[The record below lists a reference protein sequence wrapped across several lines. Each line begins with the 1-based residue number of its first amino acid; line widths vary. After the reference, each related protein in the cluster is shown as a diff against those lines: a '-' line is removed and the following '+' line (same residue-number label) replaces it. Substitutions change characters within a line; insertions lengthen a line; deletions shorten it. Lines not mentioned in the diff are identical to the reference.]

1 MLVKAWVS
9 KRLDFSLDDWLFAMW
24 ACFSPTREG
33 ATERVEGL
41 WSPDGQGMVGLSVR
55 SLFDLYLTANR
66 WASGDRVVFT
76 ALTVA
81 DMPRIAREHGLE
93 VASVDL
99 DPHSTEPD
107 LEALTAAMTPRTR
120 VLVFTHLYGARVDVS
135 AAMAMAKDRGIQFV
149 EDCAEA
155 YAGPGWRGHANSD
168 LTLFS
173 FGPIKTATAFGG
185 GLARVADPGLLTRM
199 REEVAGYPAQ
209 PRGEYLRR
217 VIKYGSLGIAGIP
230 SVFGPLVAALAAL
243 GPGHDAVL
251 HRWTRG
257 FSGPELITQIRR
269 RPSGPLL
276 RLLERRL
283 RQGDS
288 RWRSRVG
295 PAEKLV
301 SDLGDVPVPTAAA
314 RPHAY
319 WLIPVR
325 VPDPSALVDRL
336 ERSGFNATRGRALEV
351 VENDESVDAFEPV
364 GARSLHEEVVF
375 LPFSPQM
382 PAPVLARLAR
392 SVRDEFNRQTS
403 GSPGS

>member
-1 MLVKAWVS
+1 MPVKAWAS
-9 KRLDFSLDDWLFAMW
+9 KRLDFSLDDWLFALW
-24 ACFSPTREG
+24 ACSSPTVEG

-41 WSPDGQGMVGLSVR
+41 WSPEGQSMVGLSVR
-55 SLFDLYLTANR
+55 SLFDLYLAANR
-66 WASGDRVVFT
+66 WEPGDRIVFT

-107 LEALTAAMTPRTR
+107 LDALAAVMTPRTR
-120 VLVFTHLYGARVDVS
+120 SLVFTHLYGARVDVS
-135 AAMAMAKDRGIQFV
+135 AAMAMARDRGVQFV

-155 YAGPGWRGHANSD
+155 YAGPGWRGHAHSD

-185 GLARVADPGLLTRM
+185 GLARVADVGLLTRM
-199 REEVAGYPAQ
+199 KEVAADYSVQ
-209 PRGEYLRR
+209 PRSEYLRR
-217 VIKYGSLGIAGIP
+217 VIKYGLLGIAGIP
-230 SVFGPLVAALAAL
+230 SVFGPLVATLAAV
-243 GPGHDAVL
+243 GPGHDAL
-251 HRWTRG
+251 SHRWTRG
-257 FSGPELITQIRR
+257 FSGPDLFPQIRR
-269 RPSGPLL
+269 RPSEPLI

-288 RWRSRVG
+288 PWHRRVG
-295 PAEKLV
+295 PAARLIN
-301 SDLGDVPVPTAAA
+301 DLSDVPVPTAAA
-314 RPHAY
+314 RPHSY

-336 ERSGFNATRGRALEV
+336 EGSGFNGTRGRALEV
-351 VENDESVDAFEPV
+351 VENDESVDAQDPV
-364 GARSLHEEVVF
+364 GARALYEEVVF

-382 PAPVLARLAR
+382 PAAVLARLAQI
-392 SVRDEFNRQTS
+392 VREEFSRQTS
-403 GSPGS
+403 

>member
-1 MLVKAWVS
+1 MPVKAWAS
-9 KRLDFSLDDWLFAMW
+9 KRLDFSFDDWLFAIW
-24 ACFSPTREG
+24 ACASPTGEG
-33 ATERVEGL
+33 ATERVEAL
-41 WSPDGQGMVGLSVR
+41 WSPEGQGMVGLSVR

-66 WASGDRVVFT
+66 WAPGDRILFT

-99 DPHSTEPD
+99 DPLSTEPD
-107 LEALTAAMTPRTR
+107 LDALAAAMTPRTR

-135 AAMAMAKDRGIQFV
+135 GALAMARGRGFQLV

-155 YAGPGWRGHANSD
+155 YAGPGWTGHATSD

-185 GLARVADPGLLTRM
+185 GLARVTDPDLLTRM
-199 REEVAGYPAQ
+199 REVAACYPVQ

-217 VIKYGSLGIAGIP
+217 VIKYGLLGIAGIP
-230 SVFGPLVAALAAL
+230 SVFGPLVATLAAV
-243 GPGHDAVL
+243 GSGHDALL

-257 FSGPELITQIRR
+257 FSGPELIAQIRR
-269 RPSGPLL
+269 RPTGPLL

-283 RQGDS
+283 LQGDS

-295 PAEKLV
+295 PAAKLV
-301 SDLGDVPVPTAAA
+301 SDLGDVPVPTASA

-336 ERSGFNATRGRALEV
+336 GRGGFNATRGRAFEV
-351 VENDESVDAFEPV
+351 VENDESVDALEPV
-364 GARSLHEEVVF
+364 GARALHEEVVF

-382 PAPVLARLAR
+382 PAPVLARLAQT
-392 SVRDEFNRQTS
+392 VRDEFNRQ
-403 GSPGS
+403 GS

>member
-1 MLVKAWVS
+1 MPLKAWVS
-9 KRLDFSLDDWLFAMW
+9 KRLDFSFGDWLFALW
-24 ACFSPTREG
+24 ACSSPTVER

-41 WSPDGQGMVGLSVR
+41 WLREGQGMVGLSVR
-55 SLFDLYLTANR
+55 SLFDLYLKANR
-66 WASGDRVVFT
+66 WAPGDRIVFT

-81 DMPRIAREHGLE
+81 DMPRIAREHDLE

-107 LEALTAAMTPRTR
+107 IDALAAVMTPRTR
-120 VLVFTHLYGARVDVS
+120 ALVFTHLYGARVDVS
-135 AAMAMAKDRGIQFV
+135 AAMAMARGRGVHFV

-185 GLARVADPGLLTRM
+185 GLALVADPDLLTRM
-199 REEVAGYPAQ
+199 KEAAADYPVQ
-209 PRGEYLRR
+209 SRSEYLQR
-217 VIKYGSLGIAGIP
+217 VIKYGLLGIAGIP
-230 SVFGPLVAALAAL
+230 SVFGPLVTALAAVGL
-243 GPGHDAVL
+243 GHDTVL

-257 FSGPELITQIRR
+257 FSGPELFPQIRR
-269 RPSGPLL
+269 RPSDSLL

-288 RWRSRVG
+288 PSRRRVG
-295 PAEKLV
+295 PAAKLV

-325 VPDPSALVDRL
+325 VPDPDALVDRL
-336 ERSGFNATRGRALEV
+336 ERGGFNATRGRAFEV
-351 VENDESVDAFEPV
+351 VENDESVDAREPV
-364 GARSLHEEVVF
+364 GARALHEGVVF

-382 PAPVLARLAR
+382 SATVLARLAQV
-392 SVRDEFNRQTS
+392 VRDEFSRQES
-403 GSPGS
+403 